1 MKLNGAEILINCLK
15 KEGVKHIFGYPGG
28 AVLHIYDAL
37 DAQEEITHILVRH
50 EQGAAHAAD
59 GYARTSG
66 KPGVVLVTSGP
77 GITNAVTGI
86 ATANMD
92 SIPMVVISG
101 QVPSPL
107 IGNDAFQEVDAVGIT
122 RSCVKHNF
130 LIKDISE
137 VAITVKKAFYIAT
150 TGRPGP
156 VVIDIPKDVTIN
168 QMELE
173 EYPETIEMRSYKPT
187 TKASNR
193 QIKKAAE
200 LIANSQRPILYS
212 GGGSV
217 IGNAS
222 KELREFTR
230 LLGFPI
236 TQTLMGLGAY
246 PGTDELSIGMLG
258 MHGTYEANMAMH
270 DSDCVVAI
278 GARFDDRIT
287 GNLEKFCPS
296 AKFIHIDIDPSQIS
310 KNVVADIPIVGQTKQ
325 VLQALIE
332 ELKDAKLADISKW
345 WSQINT
351 WRGVDSLAYK
361 KKSGVIKPQT
371 VIEMLY
377 EVTKGEAI
385 VTSDVGQHQMWAAQY
400 YLFDEPRRW
409 INSGGLGTMG
419 FGLPAAMGAK
429 IAMPDRD
436 VVCVTGE
443 GSIQMMLQE
452 LSTMLQ
458 YNTPVKIVNL
468 NNRYLGMVRQW
479 QEFFYEKRYA
489 MSYMDAL
496 PNFVKLAES
505 YGHLGILVENEKDL
519 KPALIEALKQ
529 KDRTVFVDI
538 ITDQN
543 ENVFPMIP
551 AGGAHCDML
560 LAGRDEMLSKDET
573 DLNAV

>member
-137 VAITVKKAFYIAT
+137 VAITVKKAFHIAT

-173 EYPETIEMRSYKPT
+173 EYPDTIEMRSYKPT

-222 KELREFTR
+222 KELRELTR

-258 MHGTYEANMAMH
+258 MHGTYEANMTMH

-496 PNFVKLAES
+496 PDFVKLAES

>member
-37 DAQEEITHILVRH
+37 AAQEEITHILVRH

-173 EYPETIEMRSYKPT
+173 EYPDTIEMRSYKPT

-258 MHGTYEANMAMH
+258 MHGTYEANMTMH

-496 PNFVKLAES
+496 PDFVKLAES
-505 YGHLGILVENEKDL
+505 YGHLGILVENEADL

-529 KDRTVFVDI
+529 KDRTVFVDV

>member
-1 MKLNGAEILINCLK
+1 MKLNGAQILIHCLK
-15 KEGVKHIFGYPGG
+15 SEGVKHVFGYPGG

-37 DAQEEITHILVRH
+37 EAQDEITHVLVRH
-50 EQGAAHAAD
+50 EQGAAHGAD
-59 GYARTSG
+59 GYARANG
-66 KPGVVLVTSGP
+66 MPGVVLVTSGP

-86 ATANMD
+86 ATAHMD

-107 IGNDAFQEVDAVGIT
+107 IGMDAFQEVDATGIT

-130 LIKDISE
+130 LIRDISE
-137 VAITVKKAFYIAT
+137 VASTVKKAFYIAT

-156 VVIDIPKDVTIN
+156 VVIDIPKDITIAE
-168 QMELE
+168 MEME
-173 EYPETIEMRSYKPT
+173 EYPETVEMRSYKPT

-193 QIKKAAE
+193 QIRKAAE
-200 LIANSQRPILYS
+200 LIANSQRPIFYS
-212 GGGSV
+212 GGGCI

-222 KELREFTR
+222 KELRELTR
-230 LLGFPI
+230 KLGFPI

-246 PGTDELSIGMLG
+246 PGTDKLSLGMLG
-258 MHGTYEANMAMH
+258 MHGTYEANMAMYE
-270 DSDCVVAI
+270 SDCVVAI
-278 GARFDDRIT
+278 GSRFDDRIT
-287 GNLEKFCPS
+287 GNLEKFCPT

-325 VLQALIE
+325 VLQALID
-332 ELKDAKLADISKW
+332 ELKDKKLTDISKW
-345 WSQINT
+345 WSQINE
-351 WRGVDSLAYK
+351 WRKVDSLAYT

-377 EVTKGEAI
+377 EVTKGKAI

-400 YLFDEPRRW
+400 YLFDEPRQW

-436 VVCVTGE
+436 VACVTGE

-458 YNTPVKIVNL
+458 YSTPVKIINL
-468 NNRYLGMVRQW
+468 NNGYLGMVRQW

-496 PNFVKLAES
+496 PDFIKLAES
-505 YGHLGILVENEKDL
+505 YGHIGIKVEKESDL
-519 KPALIEALKQ
+519 KPALVEAFKQ
-529 KDRTVFVDI
+529 KDRTVFLDI
-538 ITDQN
+538 LTDPS

-560 LAGRDEMLSKDET
+560 LAGRDQMVSKDET
-573 DLNAV
+573 DFNAV

>member
-1 MKLNGAEILINCLK
+1 MKLNGAQILINSLES
-15 KEGVKHIFGYPGG
+15 EGVEYVFGYPGG

-37 DAQEEITHILVRH
+37 EIQDKVNHVLVRH
-50 EQGAAHAAD
+50 EQGATHAAD
-59 GYARTSG
+59 GYARVSG

-86 ATANMD
+86 ATAHMD

-107 IGNDAFQEVDAVGIT
+107 IGGDAFQEVDAVGIT

-130 LIKDISE
+130 LVKDIKDI
-137 VAITVKKAFYIAT
+137 ANTVKKAFHIAT

-156 VVIDIPKDVTIN
+156 VLIDIPKDITIA
-168 QMELE
+168 QIAAEP
-173 EYPETIEMRSYKPT
+173 YPKTVDIRSYKPT
-187 TKASNR
+187 VKASDR
-193 QIKKAAE
+193 QIKKAAQ
-200 LIANSQRPILYS
+200 LIAKSRRPILYS

-230 LLGFPI
+230 LLNFPI
-236 TQTLMGLGAY
+236 TQTLMGLGAF
-246 PGTDELSIGMLG
+246 PGTDELSLGMLG
-258 MHGTYEANMAMH
+258 MHGNYEANMAMH
-270 DSDCVVAI
+270 GSDCVVAI

-287 GNLEKFCPS
+287 GNLAKFCPT
-296 AKFIHIDIDPSQIS
+296 AKVIHIDIDPSSIS
-310 KNVVADIPIVGQTKQ
+310 KNVIADIPIVGQVSQ
-325 VLQALIE
+325 VLSALTT
-332 ELKDAKLADISKW
+332 ELKDLNLADISKW
-345 WSQINT
+345 WAQIND
-351 WRGVDSLAYK
+351 WRSVDSLAYK
-361 KKSGVIKPQT
+361 KVEGVIKPQT
-371 VIEMLY
+371 VIEALY
-377 EVTKGEAI
+377 DVTKGEAI

-400 YLFDEPRRW
+400 YQFDEPRRW

-429 IAMPDRD
+429 LADPSRD
-436 VVCVTGE
+436 VACVTGE

-458 YNTPVKIVNL
+458 YNTPVKIVCL
-468 NNRYLGMVRQW
+468 NNGYLGMVRQW

-496 PNFVKLAES
+496 PDFVKLAES
-505 YGHLGILVENEKDL
+505 YGHVGIRVEKEADL
-519 KPALIEALKQ
+519 KPALIEAFAQTDK
-529 KDRTVFVDI
+529 TVFLDI
-538 ITDQN
+538 LTDPT

-551 AGGAHCDML
+551 AGGGHSDML
-560 LAGRDEMLSKDET
+560 LAGRDDMVSKNET
-573 DLNAV
+573 DFNAV

>member
-37 DAQEEITHILVRH
+37 AAQEDITHILVRH

-137 VAITVKKAFYIAT
+137 VAITVKKAFHIAT

-173 EYPETIEMRSYKPT
+173 EYPETIKMRSYKPT

-222 KELREFTR
+222 KELRELTR

-258 MHGTYEANMAMH
+258 MHGTYEANMTMH

-496 PNFVKLAES
+496 PDFVKLAES
-505 YGHLGILVENEKDL
+505 YGHLGILVENEADL

-529 KDRTVFVDI
+529 KDRTVFVDV

>member
-1 MKLNGAEILINCLK
+1 MKLNGAQILIHCLQ

-37 DAQEEITHILVRH
+37 EAQDDISHVLVRH
-50 EQGAAHAAD
+50 EQGAAHGAD
-59 GYARTSG
+59 GYARANG
-66 KPGVVLVTSGP
+66 MPGVVLVTSGP

-86 ATANMD
+86 ATAHMD

-107 IGNDAFQEVDAVGIT
+107 IGMDAFQEVDATGIT

-130 LIKDISE
+130 LIRDISE
-137 VAITVKKAFYIAT
+137 VASTVKKAFYIAT

-156 VVIDIPKDVTIN
+156 VVIDIPKDITIAE
-168 QMELE
+168 MEME

-193 QIKKAAE
+193 QIRKAAE
-200 LIANSQRPILYS
+200 LITNSERPIFYS
-212 GGGSV
+212 GGGCV

-222 KELREFTR
+222 KELRELTR
-230 LLGFPI
+230 MLGFPI

-246 PGTDELSIGMLG
+246 PGTDKLSLGMLG

-278 GARFDDRIT
+278 GSRFDDRIT
-287 GNLEKFCPS
+287 GNIEKFCPT

-325 VLQALIE
+325 VLQALID
-332 ELKDAKLADISKW
+332 ELKDKKHADISKW
-345 WSQINT
+345 WSRINE
-351 WRGVDSLAYK
+351 WRKVDSLAYT

-377 EVTKGEAI
+377 EVTKGKAI

-400 YLFDEPRRW
+400 YLFDEPRQW

-436 VVCVTGE
+436 VACVTGE

-458 YNTPVKIVNL
+458 YSTPVKIINL
-468 NNRYLGMVRQW
+468 NNGYLGMVRQW

-496 PNFVKLAES
+496 PDFVKLAES
-505 YGHLGILVENEKDL
+505 YGHIGIKVEKESDLKSALVE
-519 KPALIEALKQ
+519 AFKQ
-529 KDRTVFVDI
+529 KDRTVFLDI
-538 ITDQN
+538 LTDPS

-560 LAGRDEMLSKDET
+560 LAGDQMVSKDET
-573 DLNAV
+573 DFNAV